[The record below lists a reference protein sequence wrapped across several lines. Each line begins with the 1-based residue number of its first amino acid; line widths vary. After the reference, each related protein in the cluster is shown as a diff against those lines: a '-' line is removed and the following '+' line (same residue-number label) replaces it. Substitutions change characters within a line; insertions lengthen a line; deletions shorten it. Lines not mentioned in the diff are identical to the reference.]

1 MIPYMLAKL
10 ETQILRSMAF
20 QKEGDYSAALDG
32 YEQAFDAL
40 YFYER
45 LGYKQETDSLW
56 RQVLEVQTSPALV
69 LFFHG
74 LIQYHRRHYRSA
86 AEAASSAI
94 LLNPDAAFQYFLL
107 ARALTV
113 LEDYSGAQV
122 AYELLHAIVPNTTI
136 KQEGLLSIECEQEM
150 PGCDYYAWL
159 QCFHE
164 WLKPAIYVEIG
175 LGGGRSLS
183 LAGPGTKA
191 IGIDPF
197 QGDWAKLNFVCPHG
211 PATLFP
217 LTSDDFFEHYD
228 MRAVM
233 ERESFDLGF
242 IDGLHLFEQVLKDF
256 INLERYARKDSVIL
270 IHDCLPIVPIIA
282 ERERCTN
289 FWTGDVWR
297 IIPCLKAFR
306 PDLKLMTIPT
316 KPSGLGVVTNLDATS
331 TVLSDN
337 YDDIVS
343 YYLALRCPENF
354 AQRRGVC
361 SAGSTDKE
369 YIKEQ
374 FCRKQE

>member
-1 MIPYMLAKL
+1 MLAKL
-10 ETQILRSMAF
+10 EAQILRSMAF

-45 LGYKQETDSLW
+45 LGYKREAENLW
-56 RQVLEVQTSPALV
+56 RQVLEIQSHPALAIY
-69 LFFHG
+69 FHG

-86 AEAASSAI
+86 AEAAYSSI
-94 LLNPDAAFQYFLL
+94 LLKPGVGFQYFLL

-113 LEDYSGAQV
+113 LKEYTGAE
-122 AYELLHAIVPNTTI
+122 AAYDLIYELVPDSGVA
-136 KQEGLLSIECEQEM
+136 QEGYLSLAVEKEM
-150 PGCDYYAWL
+150 PGGDYYAWL
-159 QCFHE
+159 QLFHN
-164 WLKPAIYVEIG
+164 WLKPVRYVEIG
-175 LGGGRSLS
+175 LGHGRSLA
-183 LAGPGTKA
+183 LTNPETMA
-191 IGIDPF
+191 IGIDPY
-197 QGDWAKLNFVCPHG
+197 QGFWDKLDYVSPHG

-217 LTSDDFFEHYD
+217 LTSDDFFEQYD
-228 MRAVM
+228 LRKVM
-233 ERESFDLGF
+233 ACETFDLAF
-242 IDGLHLFEQVLKDF
+242 IDGLHQFEQVLKDF

-270 IHDCLPIVPIIA
+270 IHDCLPIAPIIA
-282 ERERCTN
+282 ERENRTN

-316 KPSGLGVVTNLDATS
+316 KPSGLGVVTSLDATS

-337 YDDIVS
+337 YDAIVR
-343 YYLALRCPENF
+343 YYLALRCPEDF
-354 AQRRGVC
+354 AQRRLVC

-374 FCRKQE
+374 FCRKIFTI